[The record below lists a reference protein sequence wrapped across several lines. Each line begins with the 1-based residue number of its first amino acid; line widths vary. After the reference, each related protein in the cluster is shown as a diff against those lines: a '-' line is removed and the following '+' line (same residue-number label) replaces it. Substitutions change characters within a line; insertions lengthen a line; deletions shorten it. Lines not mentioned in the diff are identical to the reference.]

1 MVILGIIILIV
12 VWGVVAAA
20 LWAQCTEVS
29 READEE
35 RAQEIAKEIL
45 DHAEVK
51 VKQQIIWKG
60 WKR

>member
-12 VWGVVAAA
+12 VWGAVAAA

-29 READEE
+29 NEADEE
-35 RAQEIAKEIL
+35 RAQEIAEEML
-45 DHAEVK
+45 ANADVK
-51 VKQQIIWKG
+51 IKQKIVWEG

>member
-1 MVILGIIILIV
+1 MVILGIIILVV
-12 VWGVVAAA
+12 VWGAVAAA

-29 READEE
+29 RDADEE

-45 DHAEVK
+45 ANAEVK
-51 VKQQIIWKG
+51 VKQQIVWKG

>member
-1 MVILGIIILIV
+1 MVILGIIILVV
-12 VWGVVAAA
+12 VWGAVAAA

-29 READEE
+29 KEADEE

-45 DHAEVK
+45 ATAEVK
-51 VKQQIIWKG
+51 VKQRIVWEG